1 MHAPR
6 RYQIRFPSDATTHLA
21 QNETYFLLEEKD
33 KVQKIRFHDYGALYK
48 RPGLYEQLFYD
59 RLKCESPNKVA
70 SLLKKVVNS
79 QGGNVSELRV
89 LDMGAGNG
97 MMGEALADYGVARLV
112 GIDITEAACEA
123 AQRDRPGLYD
133 AYYAADLTNL
143 TPKLREELREWRLDC
158 MTTVAALGFGDIP
171 PTAFLEAFNLT
182 EVGGWVAFNIKETFL
197 DYRDNSGFSVFVK
210 ELILSDYIDLHH
222 LERYRHRLS
231 IDGNPLYYFAIVARK
246 NKDIDPDF
254 MKTLPTH

>member
-6 RYQIRFPSDATTHLA
+6 RYQIRFPSDATLHLA
-21 QNETYFLLEEKD
+21 QDETYFLLEEKD
-33 KVQKIRFHDYGALYK
+33 KTRKIRFHDYGALYS

-59 RLKCESPNKVA
+59 RLKCESPSKVA

-79 QGGNVSELRV
+79 LGGNVSELRV

-97 MMGEALADYGVARLV
+97 MMGEALSDYGVARLV

-133 AYYAADLTNL
+133 AYYSVDLTNL
-143 TPKLREELREWRLDC
+143 SPKLREELREWRLDC

-171 PTAFLEAFNLT
+171 PKAFLEAFNLI
-182 EVGGWVAFNIKETFL
+182 ELGGWVAFNIKETFL

-231 IDGNPLYYFAIVARK
+231 IDGTPLYYFAIVAQK
-246 NKDIDPDF
+246 NKDIDPEF
-254 MKTLPTH
+254 MKTLPQQ